1 MMLARLSR
9 LPRDRRMDGGR
20 SVPAVDEPGQQ
31 RTRSQAIWRLAAW
44 AAFSGALVWGGCA
57 SQPSGPQDPVAKRFE
72 GTQPGR
78 AGSGSVMDLTERVTQ
93 LAEKAATLQQQ
104 NQQLT
109 EENSRL
115 AKQAA
120 GLEAQLKQTQA
131 ELTEANNLLIEML
144 GELNNWKSDI
154 LGFRNE
160 MRGAAKAQLE
170 AMLKI
175 LEVLGAEAPASAS
188 LPGAVD
194 PNQANPKS
202 PGTADSSKGAT
213 P

>member
-1 MMLARLSR
+1 MQAGRLGSD
-9 LPRDRRMDGGR
+9 LGR
-20 SVPAVDEPGQQ
+20 PG
-31 RTRSQAIWRLAAW
+31 R
-44 AAFSGALVWGGCA
+44 GGCA

-72 GTQPGR
+72 GAQAGR
-78 AGSGSVMDLTERVTQ
+78 GGSGAAVDLAERVTQ

-115 AKQAA
+115 AKQSA

-154 LGFRNE
+154 LGFRSE

-170 AMLKI
+170 ALLKV
-175 LEVLGAEAPASAS
+175 LEVLGAEPPASAS
-188 LPGAVD
+188 VPGAAD
-194 PNQANPKS
+194 PNQANPNS
-202 PGTADSSKGAT
+202 QGTAESSKGST

>member
-1 MMLARLSR
+1 
-9 LPRDRRMDGGR
+9 
-20 SVPAVDEPGQQ
+20 
-31 RTRSQAIWRLAAW
+31 
-44 AAFSGALVWGGCA
+44 
-57 SQPSGPQDPVAKRFE
+57 
-72 GTQPGR
+72 
-78 AGSGSVMDLTERVTQ
+78 MDLTERITQ
-93 LAEKAATLQQQ
+93 LADKAATLQQQ

-170 AMLKI
+170 ALLKV

-188 LPGAVD
+188 TPGAAD
-194 PNQANPKS
+194 PNQANPNS
-202 PGTADSSKGAT
+202 QGTVESSKGPT